1 MRRRSSRPAGRTRST
16 QWIVGG
22 PDGTRNGG
30 SCAWLVGE
38 PCCKLQPGTGE
49 NSKPRSTSPPSTSP
63 DLASLGVKSTP
74 SERQVLRADMLD
86 PAEVCWL
93 NGFARKDWKYFFRLA
108 SGAQGWQREDAE
120 QEAGEGFP
128 APRLVPFLGRRC
140 GRRGESVWHSKGPLR
155 LMLVRIPSKHVLTG
169 SSDGKYPSRGW
180 GAMHDALRRE
190 IHRPPFGRSET
201 AG

>member
-1 MRRRSSRPAGRTRST
+1 MRRRSSRPAGRTRS
-16 QWIVGG
+16 
-22 PDGTRNGG
+22 G
-30 SCAWLVGE
+30 STAPTGASFRGAAGARRIE
-38 PCCKLQPGTGE
+38 QPSPGNLQPGTGE

-74 SERQVLRADMLD
+74 SERQLLRADMLD
-86 PAEVCWL
+86 PAEVRWL
-93 NGFARKDWKYFFRLA
+93 NGFARKDWKYFFNLA

-169 SSDGKYPSRGW
+169 SSDGRYPSRG
-180 GAMHDALRRE
+180 
-190 IHRPPFGRSET
+190 
-201 AG
+201 

>member
-1 MRRRSSRPAGRTRST
+1 M
-16 QWIVGG
+16 
-22 PDGTRNGG
+22 
-30 SCAWLVGE
+30 
-38 PCCKLQPGTGE
+38 
-49 NSKPRSTSPPSTSP
+49 
-63 DLASLGVKSTP
+63 
-74 SERQVLRADMLD
+74 LRADMLD

-93 NGFARKDWKYFFRLA
+93 NGFARKDWKYFFNLA

-128 APRLVPFLGRRC
+128 ASRLVPFLGRRC

-155 LMLVRIPSKHVLTG
+155 LMLVQIPSKHVLTG

-190 IHRPPFGRSET
+190 IP
-201 AG
+201 A

>member
-1 MRRRSSRPAGRTRST
+1 MSHFASVDP
-16 QWIVGG
+16 
-22 PDGTRNGG
+22 
-30 SCAWLVGE
+30 
-38 PCCKLQPGTGE
+38 
-49 NSKPRSTSPPSTSP
+49 P

-128 APRLVPFLGRRC
+128 APRLVPFLIRRC
-140 GRRGESVWHSKGPLR
+140 WSGHQKAPCAAGSLR
-155 LMLVRIPSKHVLTG
+155 CMLVRIPSKHVLTG
-169 SSDGKYPSRGW
+169 R
-180 GAMHDALRRE
+180 
-190 IHRPPFGRSET
+190 
-201 AG
+201 

>member
-1 MRRRSSRPAGRTRST
+1 MAWHCKVGIFMMCLWCTSVGSKGKWVNIFREQTLTKYGVGVGAQRRHRSH
-16 QWIVGG
+16 
-22 PDGTRNGG
+22 
-30 SCAWLVGE
+30 
-38 PCCKLQPGTGE
+38 
-49 NSKPRSTSPPSTSP
+49 
-63 DLASLGVKSTP
+63 
-74 SERQVLRADMLD
+74 
-86 PAEVCWL
+86 
-93 NGFARKDWKYFFRLA
+93 FFNLA

-169 SSDGKYPSRGW
+169 SSDGRYPSRGW

-190 IHRPPFGRSET
+190 IP
-201 AG
+201 A